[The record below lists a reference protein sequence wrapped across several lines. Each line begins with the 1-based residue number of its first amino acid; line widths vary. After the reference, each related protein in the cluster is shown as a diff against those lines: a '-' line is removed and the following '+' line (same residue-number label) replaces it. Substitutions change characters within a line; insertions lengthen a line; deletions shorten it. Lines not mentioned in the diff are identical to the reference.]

1 MMQNI
6 NKYTILILSITLLFM
21 GCEKKNER
29 FYIYKMSCEDDSV
42 FMASR
47 IENFCGFKKNTIAYY
62 KVNNDT
68 LIFGG
73 CYRFQIN
80 QDSLFYI
87 FGKNNDNK
95 KLIFSR
101 TLTDTV
107 SINESWHLNSLK
119 TIYLG
124 SYFDKNYDTELHK
137 FHIWDNCIDGLD
149 VYLYFNQSYILYRM
163 EKHYPESDMCN
174 FYLLDKNTE
183 DSSIYKE
190 IKPKIM
196 QNFK

>member
-1 MMQNI
+1 MQNI

-80 QDSLFYI
+80 NDSLFYI
-87 FGKNNDNK
+87 FGKNNDK
-95 KLIFSR
+95 KSLILSR
-101 TLTDTV
+101 ILTDTISV
-107 SINESWHLNSLK
+107 NESWHLNPLK
-119 TIYLG
+119 TVYLG
-124 SYFDKNYDTELHK
+124 SYFDKKHNTELYK
-137 FHIWDNCIDGLD
+137 FHVWDNCIDGLN
-149 VYLYFNQSYILYRM
+149 VYLYFNYSYILYGV
-163 EKHYPESDMCN
+163 EKHYPESDICN
-174 FYLLDKNTE
+174 LYLLDENTE